1 MLILSFVGREHRTSG
16 QIRTEL
22 PSIDLVRLNA
32 LTMSK
37 SHQINLS
44 LHLRSMIYLC
54 QLMIS
59 AEPGVEVV
67 PVVALDAAAAA
78 AAAAVS
84 VDYSLAI

>member
-1 MLILSFVGREHRTSG
+1 
-16 QIRTEL
+16 
-22 PSIDLVRLNA
+22 
-32 LTMSK
+32 
-37 SHQINLS
+37 
-44 LHLRSMIYLC
+44 MIYLC

-78 AAAAVS
+78 AVS